1 MLTARLRPLP
11 KPAKTSMRRNRGK
24 VLDDTGINTG
34 AAAGTTHA
42 TNDPATTNHCHHLHT
57 TSRHHHPATQSKH
70 SILIPSPL
78 NALLHSDRHMKYH
91 FYNLGGDFIRVSA
104 YRRFKQ
110 LFRIGGGSLI
120 KEIVFDLSTFLKREL
135 NDEKSGFHLQFK
147 NYLTSNSTILQKKET
162 SWCVCD
168 HQFGLRNWLFI
179 VFGYMLQTYKEEEVY
194 ECLDDVIKMYLNARK
209 NRLDPDNIRIIRDE
223 RDNFTLA
230 TFQNYINT
238 VEIQE
243 DLLFGKS
250 NSSNRFVT
258 ISSAYNQ
265 RIYLPP
271 LPKLHNR
278 DLLVKALMHKE
289 FYRLLLDPRH
299 KFAQTMQSHDYDLSF
314 GEYGLIRKEISF
326 LDGLGDFFLAQETS
340 RLIFDLCRNSSSTG
354 GGGGDSSILDANV
367 SAQTYNLLKMILATN
382 TLMSKLTKCYNL
394 YQGLNDPIIN
404 TRIANEWIPYTTTGI
419 LPRDKDLNEVRIYE
433 EEFLGDFF
441 ESYMAALLIE
451 QPQVAKSF
459 IREIYKR
466 LISVMTKTLPPEVT
480 YQNWTTDILGRN
492 IYGKKEVV

>member
-230 TFQNYINT
+230 T
-238 VEIQE
+238 
-243 DLLFGKS
+243 
-250 NSSNRFVT
+250 
-258 ISSAYNQ
+258 
-265 RIYLPP
+265 IYLPP

-299 KFAQTMQSHDYDLSF
+299 KFAQTMQSHNYDLSF

-340 RLIFDLCRNSSSTG
+340 RLIFDLCRSSSSTG
-354 GGGGDSSILDANV
+354 GGAGGGAGGDSSILDANV

>member
-1 MLTARLRPLP
+1 MLTARLRPIP
-11 KPAKTSMRRNRGK
+11 IPTSTMKGNRGK
-24 VLDDTGINTG
+24 AIDSTKLDVTGDNMGKTT
-34 AAAGTTHA
+34 AAPSDHR
-42 TNDPATTNHCHHLHT
+42 HYLHT
-57 TSRHHHPATQSKH
+57 TSHHHQAQSKH

-120 KEIVFDLSTFLKREL
+120 KEIVFDLSTFLKREV
-135 NDEKSGFHLQFK
+135 NDEKSGVHLQFK

-162 SWCVCD
+162 NWCICD
-168 HQFGLRNWLFI
+168 HQFGLRSWLFI
-179 VFGYMLQTYKEEEVY
+179 VFGYMLQTYREEEVH

-209 NRLDPDNIRIIRDE
+209 NRIDPDNIRIIRDE

-230 TFQNYINT
+230 TFENYINT

-243 DLLFGKS
+243 DLLFGS
-250 NSSNRFVT
+250 TSSTRFVT
-258 ISSAYNQ
+258 ISPAYNQ

-278 DLLVKALMHKE
+278 NLLVKALMHKE

-299 KFAQTMQSHDYDLSF
+299 RFAQTMQSHNYDLSF

-340 RLIFDLCRNSSSTG
+340 RLIFDLCRNNSKG
-354 GGGGDSSILDANV
+354 GVTTEEDSILNPNV
-367 SAQTYNLLKMILATN
+367 SSQTYNLLKMILATN

-404 TRIANEWIPYTTTGI
+404 TRIADEWIPYTTTGV
-419 LPRDKDLNEVRIYE
+419 LPRGKDVDEVRIYE

-451 QPQVAKSF
+451 QPTVAKSF
-459 IREIYKR
+459 IREIYKQ

-480 YQNWTTDILGRN
+480 YQNWTMNILGRN
-492 IYGKKEVV
+492 IYGKKEVA